1 MASDGADP
9 PFPIVRELV
18 PPVTAGTPEGF
29 TTINEPLTAG
39 VPHAISLDRELRVVL
54 VVATGLAR
62 AWRDADPAAVAFSS
76 DDEYTAVVPGGD
88 LLARPRAAL
97 LIRSGTAVL
106 ATVPLVAGV
115 RHRIPRAEG
124 GVVAE
129 LIVVRWQ
136 LRAGSLRGPGDVG
149 SRIELAW
156 RRVDRA
162 ADSFAPQL
170 DPRVL
175 SRSNLGAQISPTTP
189 LTGGRG

>member
-1 MASDGADP
+1 MASDRADP

-18 PPVTAGTPEGF
+18 PPVTAGAPEGF
-29 TTINEPLTAG
+29 TVINEPLTAG
-39 VPHAISLDRELRVVL
+39 VPHTITLDRELRAVL
-54 VVATGLAR
+54 VVATGLAT

-76 DDEYTAVVPGGD
+76 DDEYAAVVPGAD
-88 LLARPRAAL
+88 LLARPCAAL
-97 LIRSGTAVL
+97 LVRSGTAVL
-106 ATVPLVAGV
+106 ATVPLIAAARQRVAAAD
-115 RHRIPRAEG
+115 R

-156 RRVDRA
+156 RRVDRG
-162 ADSFAPQL
+162 ADSFAPKL

-175 SRSNLGAQISPTTP
+175 GRSDRSELALPTTSLP
-189 LTGGRG
+189 GGHR